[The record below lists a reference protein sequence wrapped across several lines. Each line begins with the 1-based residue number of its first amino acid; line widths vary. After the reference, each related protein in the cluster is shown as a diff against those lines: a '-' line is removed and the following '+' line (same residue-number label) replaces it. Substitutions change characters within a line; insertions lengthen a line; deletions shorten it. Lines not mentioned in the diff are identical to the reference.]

1 MIGINVKIAI
11 NALKSAKVRTLLTM
25 TGIVIGV
32 ASVTVIMALGE
43 GIRQQIGQEV
53 DKIGGNLVMVRPGK
67 VQRSPTGDISNINLL
82 GSMASSSL
90 TEKDVASAQA
100 TPGVIAASPLM
111 LITGDI
117 IGTDNRKVEDSVT
130 IATNPDLPKTL
141 NQKVKVGEFFTPNIN
156 KEVVVLGRNAALKLL
171 GVDTQVGNKIAIRG
185 QKFTVIG
192 ILEDKNVRTTIGN
205 FTPNLNDMIYIPID
219 AGKNFFNGTAQIQ
232 QINVRLADKEAVDT
246 IAGNVGTNILAN
258 HQNQED
264 FSVIKQEE
272 ALEITNSII
281 TIVTTF
287 TAAIASISLL
297 VGGVG
302 IMNIMLVSVTERTR
316 EIGIRKSIG
325 ATNGQ
330 ILSQFLIEAV
340 VISIGGGLIGIL
352 LAYLGSEALSFKLGF
367 TPIITPQT
375 LLWAAGVSVGV
386 GIMFGIAPAIK
397 AARKDPIEA
406 LRYE

>member
-43 GIRQQIGQEV
+43 GIRRQIGQEV
-53 DKIGGNLVMVRPGK
+53 DKIGGNLVVIRPGK
-67 VQRSPTGDISNINLL
+67 VQRDTAGDISNINLL

-90 TEKDVASAQA
+90 SERDVKSAQA
-100 TPGVIAASPLM
+100 TPGVVAASPLM

-117 IGTDNRKVEDSVT
+117 IGTDGRKIEDSVT
-130 IATNPDLPKTL
+130 IATNPDIPQTL

-156 KEVVVLGRNAALKLL
+156 KEVVVLGRNAALKIL
-171 GVDTQVGNKIAIRG
+171 GVDTQVGNKITIRG

-192 ILEDKNVRTTIGN
+192 IMEDKNVRTTIGN

-219 AGKNFFNGTAQIQ
+219 AGKNFFNGNTQIQ
-232 QINVRLADKEAVDT
+232 QINVRLADKGIIDT
-246 IAGNVGTNILAN
+246 IAGNVSTNILAN

-272 ALEITNSII
+272 ALEITNSIVTVI
-281 TIVTTF
+281 TTF
-287 TAAIASISLL
+287 TAAVASISLL

-330 ILSQFLIEAV
+330 ILSQFLIEAM
-340 VISIGGGLIGIL
+340 VISIGGGLIGVL
-352 LAYLGSEALSFKLGF
+352 FAYLGSEALSFKIGF
-367 TPIITPQT
+367 TPIITPET

-386 GIMFGIAPAIK
+386 GIIFGVAPAIK